1 VATTGAVAALAL
13 VLTVVLP
20 VVLPAVARDAS
31 GLRTLAGGLLPEL
44 VQARA
49 DGRRAPQAVLRSRT
63 DIPREVPV
71 VPAVAAPKH
80 VDPGSAATPEDVR
93 GATRL
98 TWPLPASCTDVSSR
112 ARGARPP
119 RLPARTGYSTD
130 PASLGKGAR
139 LQRVYAVRDGRLS
152 PLDGLGPADRC
163 DRWRWEVLRSGIPAA
178 HLVALDQVMLYDY
191 PPEVLQDPS
200 RQGGIRTG
208 FFEPNPSDPTRY
220 RLAFATGLGAQEQL
234 LTMAHEVGH
243 LVSLYPDRTR
253 PSRDPRCPWVIDN
266 AGTCAA
272 AGTPLVAFYA
282 GTCSAEQRSRISRL
296 YADHRQPSADELQAF
311 HATGPES
318 FVSAYAATHPTEDFA
333 ESYAY
338 WCLHGTSRDA
348 PVEGASTAGLAKRA
362 FFDAEARDGRLD
374 ARVCGPWRAL
384 ASRG

>member
-1 VATTGAVAALAL
+1 MATTGAVAALAL

-112 ARGARPP
+112 ARGALPP

-163 DRWRWEVLRSGIPAA
+163 DRWR
-178 HLVALDQVMLYDY
+178 
-191 PPEVLQDPS
+191 
-200 RQGGIRTG
+200 
-208 FFEPNPSDPTRY
+208 
-220 RLAFATGLGAQEQL
+220 
-234 LTMAHEVGH
+234 
-243 LVSLYPDRTR
+243 
-253 PSRDPRCPWVIDN
+253 
-266 AGTCAA
+266 
-272 AGTPLVAFYA
+272 
-282 GTCSAEQRSRISRL
+282 
-296 YADHRQPSADELQAF
+296 
-311 HATGPES
+311 
-318 FVSAYAATHPTEDFA
+318 
-333 ESYAY
+333 
-338 WCLHGTSRDA
+338 
-348 PVEGASTAGLAKRA
+348 
-362 FFDAEARDGRLD
+362 
-374 ARVCGPWRAL
+374 
-384 ASRG
+384 